1 MKINFDYIGIL
12 KAVMIRTMNIQ
23 TNLYAVRWSR
33 DIFLHN
39 IRKIKKLYLI
49 LVRKTCSDIFI

>member
-23 TNLYAVRWSR
+23 TNLYAVR
-33 DIFLHN
+33 
-39 IRKIKKLYLI
+39 
-49 LVRKTCSDIFI
+49 